1 MHGESVRVYVSMCLI
16 EKYEKP
22 FTMHYVQPA
31 MQFIFVLSF
40 FSPFFIWILFITENR
55 ARCRLRA
62 RYVV

>member
-16 EKYEKP
+16 EKYEKQ